1 MAAALLTVS
10 PLCLRD
16 DDTTIKTIPCWDS
29 AQEFEVLQAR
39 QQVKFVML
47 SSGRPG
53 MVQAVSDPSKCF
65 TMAAGGNTTFGLIK
79 LAPCTA
85 GDPAQVWTTVP
96 TIDSHNRTL
105 CKKSAIHPGCRTGL
119 AARNAVQV
127 CSGVSPI
134 HPTRN
139 GPVAMVDS
147 KTHNWRGGTC
157 VDYDSNS
164 STFRY
169 TSLEGEPHMCLGW
182 GPSVRP
188 CDKPSPAAV
197 FPMCNTALSMDE
209 RVKDLVSRLEP
220 SEKPALLLN
229 TAPAITRMWLPAI
242 DWWQEALHGL
252 TKGNAVGPNGT
263 EHLPVSFPDAITS
276 AASFNKSQFFQ
287 IGAAIGTEARV
298 NNNVGQATGWTYW
311 TPNLNIFRDPRQF
324 CLRAPPPPAI
334 SRLCG
339 QHQQIPLVVT
349 TFAFVQ
355 AGEEAMKPQEKVR
368 AMHTVHVSSGMY
380 VLC

>member
-1 MAAALLTVS
+1 
-10 PLCLRD
+10 
-16 DDTTIKTIPCWDS
+16 
-29 AQEFEVLQAR
+29 
-39 QQVKFVML
+39 
-47 SSGRPG
+47 
-53 MVQAVSDPSKCF
+53 
-65 TMAAGGNTTFGLIK
+65 
-79 LAPCTA
+79 
-85 GDPAQVWTTVP
+85 
-96 TIDSHNRTL
+96 
-105 CKKSAIHPGCRTGL
+105 
-119 AARNAVQV
+119 
-127 CSGVSPI
+127 
-134 HPTRN
+134 
-139 GPVAMVDS
+139 
-147 KTHNWRGGTC
+147 
-157 VDYDSNS
+157 
-164 STFRY
+164 
-169 TSLEGEPHMCLGW
+169 
-182 GPSVRP
+182 
-188 CDKPSPAAV
+188 
-197 FPMCNTALSMDE
+197 MDE

-380 VLC
+380 VLCWQYLPCLADPVLNAQYGANFIAGFQGDAHMPQNGTSRRPLRQLKASACAKHFLAYSLENCYLLGDNCRFNFNANISQQELEDTYLPAFQAAVEVGGVSGLMCSENSVNDIPSWSAPPPSPLIALSAVFYHIDCLFVSPRSHGCYVTSSMQRE